1 MRLMPMAG
9 SGILTRKF
17 SLQLGAALF
26 IFLLAVLY
34 GIWLMIRRIYAPV
47 KTMVR
52 EQVDGYDTGT
62 VDEIGVI
69 CEELVKR
76 S

>member
-1 MRLMPMAG
+1 MAG

-52 EQVDGYDTGT
+52 
-62 VDEIGVI
+62 
-69 CEELVKR
+69 
-76 S
+76 